1 MSRNSPLDFTQR
13 LYERIPANYRV
24 YDAERGQPLLALM
37 RTIAGPVSAL
47 RRDLDALWD
56 NFFIETCDDWV
67 VPYLGALVGTN
78 VLVHP
83 VGRSNRLDVAST
95 IDWRRRK
102 GTPAMLAELATAV
115 TEWPTDLSEF
125 FTVLGWSENVNHVR
139 ATRTLTANVRDPY
152 ALGLLGTAR
161 DPFAHAADFRTS
173 APLDQAR
180 AVRGALTSRLSW
192 GTPGRYTIKNAGFF
206 ARRLQTFA
214 NLGATPSG
222 APPGVAVPPNRRCWR
237 FDPLD
242 RDVPLFAGATHAPI
256 ARSAF
261 ALDPA
266 AFAADVVVRQLGI
279 PLARAAETPLRSSSH
294 TAFGFGGAGAGMK
307 LDTSAGLRLLNEEPF
322 AHGGV
327 DFAIVA
333 QSMPAGTTLGTLHMR
348 TTAYAP
354 GAATTAAGN
363 LALTVSLA
371 SDAVRARFPGA
382 VVAVRAAQSGALRE
396 ADGLYVYLPARAL
409 DAGTPVTFYV
419 AGDGSTYTSASLA
432 PTDLARASDGP
443 LYPPRATLPS
453 VTPITGAPPLRP
465 SAGALVVTD
474 PSRCVGS
481 GAFIAAGVLAGTFQP
496 AAALTTAA
504 SSSTFPG
511 FASGLWTP
519 FADRAS
525 IALLSG
531 TLPGSGPP
539 PSPTDQ
545 PGPQHRELLA
555 VQITPLGGDA
565 LPPLELVVSLRNGSA
580 LLVYLPEAPPHTPAM
595 TLLVAADGA
604 TYFAPADTA
613 ALQTQ
618 GTTLTGLALA
628 RAGAG
633 QTLPIAGRWPLQQ
646 RTPVAVDLS
655 RAALVR
661 DGELGID
668 PELGRFAF
676 APNDP
681 ALGSGALSVDYR
693 EGFSDRVGA
702 LNFDRQIDP
711 KASATRFVAS
721 GGYTLS
727 DLTAVFGG
735 APVHASVVDALANA
749 KDGDVIEI
757 ADSATYVSATPAFL
771 ANPAVKTLTLRA
783 ANNQRPTL
791 AFYAADGTPAPA
803 SIRVVVPMTRLEL
816 SGLLISGAPLRIDA
830 TVAAVLLT
838 ACSLD
843 PASDRGDGMLIV
855 SDGDRN
861 ANADYVLCRCV
872 CGGVRAGAGVGR
884 FTLADSILDGRA
896 GMAFDSLPYASSPP
910 LSPLS
915 PPDPHTASPNSGAKL
930 LQLERGT
937 VLGAVHC
944 EILSASDTL
953 LRDLTVADD
962 RQRGCVRY
970 SRYQR
975 GSALPRRYQCVP
987 SESQAGASTP
997 VFTSL
1002 RFGNPAYAQLGAGTA
1017 PDVLTVSDQNDAPGA
1032 FATTLETTRL
1042 HNLQTKLAEFMPAG
1056 LNPVLIAET

>member
-1 MSRNSPLDFTQR
+1 MSHNSPLDFTQR

-24 YDAERGQPLLALM
+24 YDAEYGQPLLALM
-37 RTIAGPVSAL
+37 RTVAGPVSAL

-67 VPYLGALVGTN
+67 VAYLGALVGTN

-102 GTPAMLAELATAV
+102 GTPAMLAELASAV
-115 TEWPTDLSEF
+115 TEWPTDLAEF
-125 FTVLGWSENVNHVR
+125 FTVLGWSENMNHVR
-139 ATRTLTANVRDPY
+139 PTRTLTPDLRDPY

-173 APLDQAR
+173 APLDQPR

-192 GTPGRYTIKNAGFF
+192 GTPGRHTIKNVGFF

-222 APPGVAVPPNRRCWR
+222 ARPGVSVPPNRRCRR

-261 ALDPA
+261 AHDPA
-266 AFAADVVVRQLGI
+266 AFAADVVVRQFGI
-279 PLARAAETPLRSSSH
+279 PLARAAGTPLRSSSH
-294 TAFGFGGAGAGMK
+294 TAFSFGNVGAGLK
-307 LDTSAGLRLLNEEPF
+307 LDAAAGLRLLNDERF
-322 AHGGV
+322 ARGSV
-327 DFAIVA
+327 DFVITA
-333 QSMPAGTTLGTLHMR
+333 QSMPAGTALGTLHTR
-348 TTAYAP
+348 TGAYAP
-354 GAATTAAGN
+354 GAPTTAVGK

-371 SDAVRARFPGA
+371 SGGTRARFPGA
-382 VVAVRAAQSGALRE
+382 VVAVRAAQTGALRE

-409 DAGTPVTFYV
+409 DAGTPVTFHV
-419 AGDGSTYTSASLA
+419 ADDGSTYTSASLG

-453 VTPITGAPPLRP
+453 VTPVTGAPPLRRT
-465 SAGALVVTD
+465 AGALVVAD
-474 PSRCVGS
+474 PLRCAGS
-481 GAFIAAGVLAGTFQP
+481 GAFIAAGVLSGTFQP
-496 AAALTTAA
+496 AAGLATA
-504 SSSTFPG
+504 STGGTFSG
-511 FASGLWTP
+511 FASGVWTP

-525 IALLSG
+525 IASLNG
-531 TLPGSGPP
+531 TLPGSG
-539 PSPTDQ
+539 
-545 PGPQHRELLA
+545 LLA

-565 LPPLELVVSLRNGSA
+565 LPPLELVVTFRDGSA
-580 LLVYLPEAPPHTPAM
+580 LLVYLPEAPPNTPAT
-595 TLLVAADGA
+595 TLLVADDGA
-604 TYFAPADTA
+604 TYFAPADPA

-618 GTTLTGLALA
+618 GATLTGLALA

-633 QTLPIAGRWPLQQ
+633 QALPIAGRWPLQQ
-646 RTPVAVDLS
+646 RTPIAVDLS

-681 ALGSGALSVDYR
+681 ALSAGALSVDYR

-711 KASATRFVAS
+711 KALATRFVAS
-721 GGYTLS
+721 GGDALS
-727 DLTAVFGG
+727 GLTAVLAG
-735 APVHASVVDALANA
+735 APVHTTVVDALANA

-757 ADSATYVSATPAFL
+757 ADSATYVSATPALL

-783 ANNQRPTL
+783 AKNQRPTL
-791 AFYAADGTPAPA
+791 AFYAADGTPATA
-803 SIRVVVPMTRLEL
+803 SIRVIVPMTRLEL
-816 SGLLISGAPLRIDA
+816 SGLLISGAPVRIDA
-830 TVAAVLLT
+830 TVAAVLIT
-838 ACSLD
+838 ACSID
-843 PASDRGDGMLIV
+843 PASDRGDGMLVV
-855 SDGDRN
+855 SDNDRN

-872 CGGVRAGAGVGR
+872 CGGVRAGLGAGR

-896 GMAFDSLPYASSPP
+896 GMAFDSLPFAASPPLSP

-915 PPDPHTASPNSGAKL
+915 PPDPHTASLLTGARL
-930 LQLERGT
+930 LQLERVT

-962 RQRGCVRY
+962 RQRGCIRY

-987 SESQAGASTP
+987 TESQAGASTP

-1002 RFGNPAYAQLGAGTA
+1002 RFGNAAYAQLGAGTA
-1017 PDVLTVSDQNDAPGA
+1017 PEVLTVSDQNDAPGA

-1042 HNLQTKLAEFMPAG
+1042 HNLQIKLAEFMPVG
-1056 LNPVLIAET
+1056 LVPVLIAET

>member
-67 VPYLGALVGTN
+67 VAYLGALVGTN
-78 VLVHP
+78 ALVHP

-115 TEWPTDLSEF
+115 TEWPADLGEF
-125 FTVLGWSENVNHVR
+125 FTMLGWSENMNHVR
-139 ATRTLTANVRDPY
+139 AARTLTADLRDPY

-222 APPGVAVPPNRRCWR
+222 ARPGVPAPANRRCWR

-242 RDVPLFAGATHAPI
+242 RDVPLFAGVTHAPI

-261 ALDPA
+261 AHDPA
-266 AFAADVVVRQLGI
+266 AFATDVVVRQLGI
-279 PLARAAETPLRSSSH
+279 PLARAAGTPLRSSSH
-294 TAFGFGGAGAGMK
+294 AAFRFGGAGAG
-307 LDTSAGLRLLNEEPF
+307 LRLHPSAGLRLMNGAPF
-322 AHGGV
+322 ARGSV
-327 DFAIVA
+327 DFVIAA
-333 QSMPAGTTLGTLHMR
+333 QSMPAGTALGTLHTR
-348 TTAYAP
+348 TGAYAQ
-354 GAATTAAGN
+354 GAATTGAGS

-371 SDAVRARFPGA
+371 SGATRARFPGA
-382 VVAVRAAQSGALRE
+382 VLAVRAAQSGALRD
-396 ADGLYVYLPARAL
+396 ADGLYAYLPARAF
-409 DAGTPVTFYV
+409 DAGTPVTYYV
-419 AGDGSTYTSASLA
+419 ADDGSTYTSASLGPA
-432 PTDLARASDGP
+432 DLARPSEGA
-443 LYPPRATLPS
+443 LYPVRATLPS
-453 VTPITGAPPLRP
+453 VTPITGAPPLRRT
-465 SAGALVVTD
+465 AGALVVAD
-474 PSRCVGS
+474 PSRCAGS
-481 GAFIAAGVLAGTFQP
+481 GAFIAVGVLSGTFQP
-496 AAALTTAA
+496 AAGLATAA
-504 SSSTFPG
+504 SGSAFPG
-511 FASGLWTP
+511 FPSGTWAP

-525 IALLSG
+525 IASLNG
-531 TLPGSGPP
+531 TLPDSG
-539 PSPTDQ
+539 
-545 PGPQHRELLA
+545 LLA

-565 LPPLELVVSLRNGSA
+565 LPPLELVVALRDGSA
-580 LLVYLPEAPPHTPAM
+580 LLVYLPGAPANTPAM
-595 TLLVAADGA
+595 TLLVADDGA

-618 GTTLTGLALA
+618 GATLTGLALA

-633 QTLPIAGRWPLQQ
+633 QVLPIAGRWPLQQ
-646 RTPVAVDLS
+646 RTPVAVDLARS
-655 RAALVR
+655 ALIR

-676 APNDP
+676 AENDP
-681 ALGSGALSVDYR
+681 ALAGGALSVDYR

-702 LNFDRQIDP
+702 LNFDRQFDP
-711 KASATRFVAS
+711 KAVATRFVAS
-721 GGYTLS
+721 GGDATS
-727 DLTAVFGG
+727 QFTTVFAG
-735 APVHASVVDALANA
+735 APVHTSVVDALAHA

-757 ADSATYVSATPAFL
+757 ADSATYVSAVPALL

-783 ANNQRPTL
+783 AQNRRPTL
-791 AFYAADGTPAPA
+791 AFYASDGTPAPA
-803 SIRVVVPMTRLEL
+803 SIRVTVPMERLEL
-816 SGLLISGAPLRIDA
+816 SGLLIGGAPVRIDA
-830 TVAAVLLT
+830 TVAAVLVT

-843 PASDRGDGMLIV
+843 PASDRGGGMLIV
-855 SDGDRN
+855 SDDDRN

-872 CGGVRAGAGVGR
+872 CGGVRAGLGVGR

-896 GMAFDSLPYASSPP
+896 GTAFDSLPFALSPP

-915 PPDPHTASPNSGAKL
+915 PPGPHAVSPLTGARL
-930 LQLERGT
+930 LQLERVT

-953 LRDLTVADD
+953 LRDVAVADD
-962 RQRGCVRY
+962 RQRGCIRY

-975 GSALPRRYQCVP
+975 GSALPRRYRCVP
-987 SESQAGASTP
+987 SESQRGASTP
-997 VFTSL
+997 IFTSL

-1017 PDVLTVSDQNDAPGA
+1017 AEVLTASDQNDAPGA

-1042 HNLQTKLAEFMPAG
+1042 HNLQTKLAEFMPVG
-1056 LNPVLIAET
+1056 LIPVLIAET